1 MRLANSMWL
10 VPLAACS
17 PSAPSQPEADAAAA
31 ETSAAT
37 LAPAPFQSY
46 VERRD
51 DGLRVEVF
59 APGDGPAIT
68 ASSRVTLH
76 YNALLPEAA
85 KPFDTTRETGIPL
98 ELDLSGASGPK
109 PIRGLA
115 LGLIGLKR
123 GSKAKLTV
131 PPALAWGEA
140 GNPAGGVPEK
150 SDVIYS
156 VEILE
161 VR

>member
-1 MRLANSMWL
+1 MRLANLMWL

-17 PSAPSQPEADAAAA
+17 PSAPSPSDASAAHA
-31 ETSAAT
+31 ETTAAT
-37 LAPAPFQSY
+37 LAPVDFQSY
-46 VERRD
+46 VEERA

-76 YNALLPEAA
+76 YNALLPQAS

-98 ELDLSGASGPK
+98 ELDLAGNGGPR
-109 PIRGLA
+109 PIRGLE
-115 LGLIGLKR
+115 LGLIGLKV

-131 PPALAWGEA
+131 PPALAWGDA
-140 GNPAGGVPEK
+140 GNPAGGVPAK